1 MADPILKKPSRKKA
15 KSKSHYSSGPS
26 IPISRDDLL
35 RLHDITDSLKL
46 LRDIVDEAP
55 EMKLIQVEI
64 LIQKASRCAWN
75 LIYEELDD
83 RWQELHPKVDL
94 IRRG

>member
-1 MADPILKKPSRKKA
+1 MANPIQKKPSRMKA
-15 KSKSHYSSGPS
+15 KSKSHHPSGPS
-26 IPISRDDLL
+26 MPISRDELF
-35 RLHDITDSLKL
+35 RLHDLADSLKL
-46 LRDIVDEAP
+46 LRDIAEEAP
-55 EMKLIQVEI
+55 ELQLIQVEI